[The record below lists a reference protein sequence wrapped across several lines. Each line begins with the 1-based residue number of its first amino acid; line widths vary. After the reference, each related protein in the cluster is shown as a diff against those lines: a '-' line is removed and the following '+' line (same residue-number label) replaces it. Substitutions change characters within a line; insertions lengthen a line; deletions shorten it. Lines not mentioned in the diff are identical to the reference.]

1 MDKKQIRDEIYN
13 IKVEMNTKPISEE
26 ERSNLKE
33 QLEYYRKELTRVIY
47 NETKEK
53 YNEQKKEGMLNEI
66 RK

>member
-47 NETKEK
+47 NETIKK